1 MKRLGKVWLGLVGG
15 LFTLAGIGW
24 AGLQVPPRNFPPPNG
39 EPQERGAIT
48 IPSTLPAPVRRYFQ
62 VAFGDQV
69 PRVDSLVA
77 WGRAR
82 ANFGIWMPIR
92 FLLYHR
98 PGQAFKRDMEVT
110 WFGLPV
116 LKAIDQYSNGKGMTG
131 PLNHLETGPKVDQGA
146 NLILWAEATF
156 YPSLLITDPRLRWE
170 AINET
175 SARLIFPFNS
185 EESDMI
191 FYFDP
196 QSGLV
201 TRTWAL
207 RYQGGKGE
215 KVPWYAEIKAW
226 QTIDGK
232 QLPRRVVVVW
242 ENEGTPWSDWT
253 FEGVRWNV
261 DVSPQLPTATS
272 ALAGQTQPVLQLNG
286 GGKRWPPNQ

>member
-1 MKRLGKVWLGLVGG
+1 MNTWGKVLLGLFGGIVALGG
-15 LFTLAGIGW
+15 LGW
-24 AGLQVPPRNFPPPNG
+24 VGLQVPPRNFAPPQA
-39 EPQERGAIT
+39 EPQALETVAIPT
-48 IPSTLPAPVRRYFQ
+48 NLPAPVRRYFQ

-69 PRVDSLVA
+69 PRVDSMVA

-82 ANFGIWMPIR
+82 ARFGIWMPIR

-98 PGQAFKRDMEVT
+98 PGQAFERDMEVT

-116 LKAIDQYSNGKGMTG
+116 LKALDKYIGGKGMTG
-131 PLNHLETGPKVDQGA
+131 PLNNLETGPKVDQGA

-170 AINET
+170 AIDET
-175 SARLIFPFNS
+175 SARLIFPFNG
-185 EESDMI
+185 EASDMI

-207 RYQGGKGE
+207 RYQGGAGE

-226 QTIDGK
+226 QTINGK

-253 FEGVRWNV
+253 FEGVLWNV
-261 DVSPQLPTATS
+261 DISQQLPMATS
-272 ALAGQTQPVLQLNG
+272 ALAGQP
-286 GGKRWPPNQ
+286 